1 VKGIDKRTHKDGTV
15 SYRARVRIKGHPV
28 LIQSFTSK
36 TLAIK
41 WKRDTESAIER
52 GIFNYKK
59 SESKHTLSELIDRYI
74 EKVLPSK
81 PKNARN
87 VRQHLLWWKQELG
100 YCLLSDIKPSLI
112 AQKRDELLSGL
123 TCKGKLRSATTVVRY
138 LASLSHTFAIAVKD
152 WEWIQENP
160 VMKISKPKISN
171 ERTRFLNDDEKEK
184 FIQACQESESKGLY
198 PIVILALSTGMRR
211 GEIMNLKWSDVDLVK
226 GAILLQVTKNGER
239 RYIPLLGMALDLLH
253 TRYINQAKDALVFPS
268 PLSQSKPLDIR
279 SAWNTALRNAGI
291 SNFRFHDLRHTAAS
305 YLAMNQAS
313 LLEIGTLLGHKTV
326 QMTKRYAHLSN
337 THIYS
342 TAATLNAKLFEN
354 KKEISKKFD
363 NPDLL
368 KSKAKCKK
376 NPCAFS
382 DNNI

>member
-1 VKGIDKRTHKDGTV
+1 VKGIDKRIHKNGTV

-28 LIQSFTSK
+28 LSQSFASK
-36 TLAIK
+36 TLAMK
-41 WKRDTESAIER
+41 WKRDTESAVEQ
-52 GIFNYKK
+52 GKYQYDLPG
-59 SESKHTLSELIDRYI
+59 SKNTLTELIDRYL

-100 YCLLSDIKPSLI
+100 HCLLSDIKPSMI

-138 LASLSHTFAIAVKD
+138 LASLSHAFAIAVKD

-171 ERTRFLNDDEKEK
+171 GRIRFLNDDEKERLL
-184 FIQACQESESKGLY
+184 QACQESESKGLY

-211 GEIMNLKWSDVDLVK
+211 GEIMNLKWSDVDLAR
-226 GAILLQVTKNGER
+226 GSILLQTTKNGEQR
-239 RYIPLLGMALDLLH
+239 FIPLVGLALELLRSKH
-253 TRYINQAKDALVFPS
+253 ISQSADSLIFPA
-268 PLSQSKPLDIR
+268 PHSQSKPISIR
-279 SAWNTALRNAGI
+279 SAWETALRKAGVA
-291 SNFRFHDLRHTAAS
+291 NFRFHDLRHTAAS
-305 YLAMNQAS
+305 YLAMDQAS

-337 THIYS
+337 AHIYA
-342 TAATLNAKLFEN
+342 TASMLNKKLFN
-354 KKEISKKFD
+354 
-363 NPDLL
+363 
-368 KSKAKCKK
+368 
-376 NPCAFS
+376 
-382 DNNI
+382 